1 MAATAAAAGRPERP
15 PISTPGDV
23 AIEGQP
29 RLGLLGLVLVVPIAA
44 LLSVGA
50 GGAEGSVL
58 VLGPLVT
65 FSLPLVAMVAF
76 WWDDWPGTLL
86 RPSWSGWADTVL
98 IAVGAVVFTGL
109 GQIVVG
115 HLDPRAIF
123 AASPGAG
130 HVPTFPATMPLAA
143 AAFIAMLE
151 LTLVGEGWPLR
162 ALAPLPAGLLA
173 LAAAWAV
180 ALVVYLAL
188 AAVRAELGTV
198 LILIA
203 AWQTLF
209 YVAWRGWP
217 FTRVETRWRRLTC
230 AHVVVIA
237 AGVLTFLVIHGVLGV
252 GREPLAAYA
261 GCFVAA
267 ALLLGMLLDSCLKRS
282 ITLIA
287 AVALAAVLA
296 LALYD
301 IAGSLRFA
309 RASTDA
315 WVTHVTL
322 NAISMSVLLHVAVG
336 RRWPFDAG

>member
-1 MAATAAAAGRPERP
+1 M
-15 PISTPGDV
+15 
-23 AIEGQP
+23 
-29 RLGLLGLVLVVPIAA
+29 
-44 LLSVGA
+44 
-50 GGAEGSVL
+50 
-58 VLGPLVT
+58 
-65 FSLPLVAMVAF
+65 
-76 WWDDWPGTLL
+76 
-86 RPSWSGWADTVL
+86 
-98 IAVGAVVFTGL
+98 
-109 GQIVVG
+109 
-115 HLDPRAIF
+115 
-123 AASPGAG
+123 
-130 HVPTFPATMPLAA
+130 
-143 AAFIAMLE
+143 
-151 LTLVGEGWPLR
+151 
-162 ALAPLPAGLLA
+162 
-173 LAAAWAV
+173 AWAV
-180 ALVVYLAL
+180 GLVVYFAL
-188 AAVRAELGTV
+188 AAVRADLGTV

-267 ALLLGMLLDSCLKRS
+267 ALLLGMLLDSCLNRS

-336 RRWPFDAG
+336 RRWPFDTGTDISGRTVSVARGGREPRRQAEVDRARLEFGPRRSCQGCVISPRAAGSSRARRSRRRRGCRP